1 MFPLYCSLH
10 PQSNGPDELDIAL
23 STDAAAARAAEKERS
38 RKRRGNNNIMV
49 LKPEPAPPKDFYH
62 TKISTFKVIG
72 EEHKHPEV
80 LAEWRAKRAAD
91 YVSKQTNALEPP
103 PHRYDT

>member
-1 MFPLYCSLH
+1 MRS
-10 PQSNGPDELDIAL
+10 
-23 STDAAAARAAEKERS
+23 DAAAARAAEKERA
-38 RKRRGNNNIMV
+38 RKRRGNSNIMV
-49 LKPEPAPPKDFYH
+49 LKPEATPPKDFYH

-91 YVSKQTNALEPP
+91 FVSKQSNALEPP
-103 PHRYDT
+103 PHR